1 MADKQNNKG
10 KEKMR
15 CSDSL
20 SDDSDSVRPCKRP
33 RRPAPETTP
42 EQPSAQ
48 GSLKIRDRKGWQ
60 HGIIIDG
67 NRNWKCK
74 YCPMV
79 GRSGGVTS
87 LKHHVAGGSTRVRA
101 CPSAPKHVSKE
112 VKRWLD
118 SRRRKPK
125 WTARKGTV
133 VQPAMATTTD
143 PKNPVPSNSTQ
154 GSDENSAFP
163 SPASFMTP
171 LVDMMLAAA
180 EVLRAEEEQA
190 KDSEKKP

>member
-15 CSDSL
+15 CSESL

-42 EQPSAQ
+42 EQQSAQ
-48 GSLKIRDRKGWQ
+48 GPLKIRDRKGWQ
-60 HGIIIDG
+60 HGTIIDG
-67 NRNWKCK
+67 SRNWQCK

-87 LKHHVAGGSTRVRA
+87 LKHHVAGGSTRVRG
-101 CPSAPKHVSKE
+101 CPSAPKEVSRE
-112 VKRWLD
+112 MRRLLN

-133 VQPAMATTTD
+133 VRPAMATTTE
-143 PKNPVPSNSTQ
+143 PKNSVPSDSTE
-154 GSDENSAFP
+154 GSDENRAFP
-163 SPASFMTP
+163 SPASFMTR

-180 EVLRAEEEQA
+180 EVLSKEEEQA